1 MKKMKKD
8 PMLTAVEEARKG
20 ASKCEGGPFGAVIVK
35 HGKIVAKAHNLVL
48 KKNDPT
54 CHAEIEAIRKAS
66 KKLGT
71 YNLEG
76 CEIYSTT
83 EPCPMCFSAIHWARI
98 GKIYFG
104 TETKDAAEIGFN
116 ELAISDKTLK
126 RLGNSKIELVPGY
139 KREECLKLLEYWKN
153 MNCELY

>member
-1 MKKMKKD
+1 
-8 PMLTAVEEARKG
+8 MLTAVEEARKG